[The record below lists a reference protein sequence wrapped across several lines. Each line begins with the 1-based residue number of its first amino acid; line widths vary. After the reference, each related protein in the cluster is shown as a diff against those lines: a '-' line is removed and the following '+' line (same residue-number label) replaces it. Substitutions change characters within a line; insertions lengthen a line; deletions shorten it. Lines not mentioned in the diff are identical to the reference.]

1 MILECI
7 LALLSF
13 TFCLHW
19 TDYTHKL
26 EKEDMKL
33 KHTTKSWN
41 WPYLTSYQIGPIIN
55 QFLYLHYSILCI
67 FCVCSLSLSPYFFFF
82 LQLLCTNMKKVAVQ
96 PSPEYKQAETKDSIQ
111 KNKPKKKEKRIIKSW
126 WKKAL
131 TESLLAFRGEMSH
144 ASEISLPEA
153 NTHTRVVFVKFTR

>member
-67 FCVCSLSLSPYFFFF
+67 FCVCSLSLSLSILFF
-82 LQLLCTNMKKVAVQ
+82 LSTTALHKHEKGSCSAI
-96 PSPEYKQAETKDSIQ
+96 SRIQASRDQ
-111 KNKPKKKEKRIIKSW
+111 GFNPKKQTKKKRKKDYKELMEEGSNRKPFGIQRRNEPCKW
-126 WKKAL
+126 NL
-131 TESLLAFRGEMSH
+131 TARG
-144 ASEISLPEA
+144 
-153 NTHTRVVFVKFTR
+153 